1 MSRITYVNGRYVPSR
16 EAVVSVEDRGNQF
29 ADAVYEAC
37 QIKDGAII
45 DLRRHLD
52 RLDRSLAE
60 LRIVAPMSRA
70 AMTHVLREVARRN
83 RVENGYV
90 YWQISRGAAP
100 RDHAFPAGV
109 KPTFT
114 ATAKSLDVAAA
125 ALRYEKGV
133 PVITLPDNRW
143 ERVDIKTVGL
153 LPNALAKQTT
163 QGNVSRSAA
172 WSGIAATAAAAST
185 PQRRISRRRW
195 RATLLLACTRRT
207 MRCNAPSGTGAI
219 AKSAKWSRIPSN
231 QGCAIKCAK
240 SAACPCRR
248 TRPPKWPAAGCT
260 SGKLTPIRPS
270 PWLTNA
276 RCNLAK
282 SAFSSRSAEN
292 SGSGRKRSSR

>member
-60 LRIVAPMSRA
+60 LRIAAPMSRA

-83 RVENGYV
+83 RVDNGYV

-100 RDHAFPAGV
+100 RDHAFPVGV
-109 KPTFT
+109 NPTFT

-153 LPNALAKQTT
+153 LPNALAKQAAREAGAFEAVFVDAEGFVTE
-163 QGNVSRSAA
+163 GSSANVWLVDGEGRIVTRPAERGILRGITRSVLMEV
-172 WSGIAATAAAAST
+172 AAAEGV
-185 PQRRISRRRW
+185 PVIERRFTVAEMKAAREVFLTSAGATLCPVVSVDGETVANGAPGSVAAGLRRRFHD
-195 RATLLLACTRRT
+195 
-207 MRCNAPSGTGAI
+207 I
-219 AKSAKWSRIPSN
+219 AER
-231 QGCAIKCAK
+231 
-240 SAACPCRR
+240 
-248 TRPPKWPAAGCT
+248 
-260 SGKLTPIRPS
+260 TPI
-270 PWLTNA
+270 
-276 RCNLAK
+276 
-282 SAFSSRSAEN
+282 
-292 SGSGRKRSSR
+292 

>member
-1 MSRITYVNGRYVPSR
+1 MTSRITYVNGRYVPSR

-60 LRIVAPMSRA
+60 LRIAAPMSRA

-109 KPTFT
+109 DPTFT
-114 ATAKSLDVAAA
+114 ATAKSQDIAAA

-153 LPNALAKQTT
+153 LPNALAKQAAREAGAFEAVFVDAGGFVTE
-163 QGNVSRSAA
+163 GSSANVWLVDGEGRIVTRPADRGILRGITRSVLMEV
-172 WSGIAATAAAAST
+172 AAAEGV
-185 PQRRISRRRW
+185 PVVERRFTVAEMKAAREVFLTSAGATLCPVVSVDGETVANGAPGSVAARLRRRFHD
-195 RATLLLACTRRT
+195 
-207 MRCNAPSGTGAI
+207 I
-219 AKSAKWSRIPSN
+219 AER
-231 QGCAIKCAK
+231 
-240 SAACPCRR
+240 
-248 TRPPKWPAAGCT
+248 
-260 SGKLTPIRPS
+260 TPI
-270 PWLTNA
+270 
-276 RCNLAK
+276 
-282 SAFSSRSAEN
+282 
-292 SGSGRKRSSR
+292 

>member
-1 MSRITYVNGRYVPSR
+1 MTSRITYVNGRYVPSR

-60 LRIVAPMSRA
+60 LRIAAPMSRA

-83 RVENGYV
+83 KVENGYV

-133 PVITLPDNRW
+133 PIITLPDNRW

-153 LPNALAKQTT
+153 LPNALAKQAAREAGAFEAVFVDAEGYVTE
-163 QGNVSRSAA
+163 GSSANVWMVDGEGRLVTRPADRGILRGITRSVLMEV
-172 WSGIAATAAAAST
+172 AAAEDV
-185 PQRRISRRRW
+185 PVVERRFTVAEMKAAREVFLTSAGAILCPVVSVDGETVANGVPGSVAARLRRRFHD
-195 RATLLLACTRRT
+195 
-207 MRCNAPSGTGAI
+207 I
-219 AKSAKWSRIPSN
+219 AER
-231 QGCAIKCAK
+231 
-240 SAACPCRR
+240 
-248 TRPPKWPAAGCT
+248 
-260 SGKLTPIRPS
+260 TPI
-270 PWLTNA
+270 
-276 RCNLAK
+276 
-282 SAFSSRSAEN
+282 
-292 SGSGRKRSSR
+292 

>member
-1 MSRITYVNGRYVPSR
+1 MSSRVTYVNGRYVPSR

-60 LRIVAPMSRA
+60 LRIAAPMSRA

-83 RVENGYV
+83 RVQNGYV

-100 RDHAFPAGV
+100 RDHAFPVGV
-109 KPTFT
+109 NPTLT

-153 LPNALAKQTT
+153 LPNALAKQAAREAGAFEAVFVDGEGFVTE
-163 QGNVSRSAA
+163 GSSANVWLVDGEGRLVTRPADRGILRGITRSVLMEV
-172 WSGIAATAAAAST
+172 AAAEGV
-185 PQRRISRRRW
+185 PVVERRFTVAEMKAAREVFLTSAGAILCPVVSVDGETVANGAPGSVAAQLRRRFHE
-195 RATLLLACTRRT
+195 LAER
-207 MRCNAPSGTGAI
+207 
-219 AKSAKWSRIPSN
+219 
-231 QGCAIKCAK
+231 
-240 SAACPCRR
+240 
-248 TRPPKWPAAGCT
+248 
-260 SGKLTPIRPS
+260 TPI
-270 PWLTNA
+270 
-276 RCNLAK
+276 
-282 SAFSSRSAEN
+282 
-292 SGSGRKRSSR
+292 

>member
-52 RLDRSLAE
+52 RLDRSLSE
-60 LRIVAPMSRA
+60 LRIAAPMSRA

-100 RDHAFPAGV
+100 RDHAFPTGAH
-109 KPTFT
+109 PTFT

-153 LPNALAKQTT
+153 LPNALAKQAAREAGAFEAVFVDAEGYVTE
-163 QGNVSRSAA
+163 GSSANVWLVDGEGRLVTRPADHGILRGITRSVLMDVADAEGVSVVERRFTVAEMKAA
-172 WSGIAATAAAAST
+172 REVFLTSAGAILCPVVNVDGETVANGVPGSVAA
-185 PQRRISRRRW
+185 RLRRRFHDMAE
-195 RATLLLACTRRT
+195 R
-207 MRCNAPSGTGAI
+207 
-219 AKSAKWSRIPSN
+219 
-231 QGCAIKCAK
+231 
-240 SAACPCRR
+240 
-248 TRPPKWPAAGCT
+248 
-260 SGKLTPIRPS
+260 TPI
-270 PWLTNA
+270 
-276 RCNLAK
+276 
-282 SAFSSRSAEN
+282 
-292 SGSGRKRSSR
+292 

>member
-60 LRIVAPMSRA
+60 LRIVSPMSRA

-100 RDHAFPAGV
+100 RDHAFPTGV
-109 KPTFT
+109 NPTFT

-153 LPNALAKQTT
+153 LPNALAKQAAREAGAFEAVFVDADGFVTE
-163 QGNVSRSAA
+163 GSSANVWLVDGEGRLVTRPAERGILRGITRSVLMEVAA
-172 WSGIAATAAAAST
+172 AEGVPVVERRFTVAEMKAAREVFLTSAGAILCPVVSVDGETVANGAPGSVAATL
-185 PQRRISRRRW
+185 RRRFHD
-195 RATLLLACTRRT
+195 
-207 MRCNAPSGTGAI
+207 I
-219 AKSAKWSRIPSN
+219 AER
-231 QGCAIKCAK
+231 
-240 SAACPCRR
+240 
-248 TRPPKWPAAGCT
+248 
-260 SGKLTPIRPS
+260 TPI
-270 PWLTNA
+270 
-276 RCNLAK
+276 
-282 SAFSSRSAEN
+282 
-292 SGSGRKRSSR
+292 

>member
-1 MSRITYVNGRYVPSR
+1 MTSRITYVNGRYVPSR

-60 LRIVAPMSRA
+60 LRIAAPMSRA

-100 RDHAFPAGV
+100 RDHAFPTGV
-109 KPTFT
+109 RPTFT

-153 LPNALAKQTT
+153 LPNALAKQAAREAGAFEAVFVDAEGFVTE
-163 QGNVSRSAA
+163 GSSANVWLVDGEGRLVTRPADRGILRGITRSVLLEVAETEGVAVVERRFTVAEMKTAREVFLTSAGATLCPVVSVDGETVANGAPGSVAA
-172 WSGIAATAAAAST
+172 
-185 PQRRISRRRW
+185 RLRRRFHD
-195 RATLLLACTRRT
+195 LAER
-207 MRCNAPSGTGAI
+207 
-219 AKSAKWSRIPSN
+219 
-231 QGCAIKCAK
+231 
-240 SAACPCRR
+240 
-248 TRPPKWPAAGCT
+248 
-260 SGKLTPIRPS
+260 TPI
-270 PWLTNA
+270 
-276 RCNLAK
+276 
-282 SAFSSRSAEN
+282 
-292 SGSGRKRSSR
+292 

>member
-1 MSRITYVNGRYVPSR
+1 MTSRITYVNGRYVPSR

-60 LRIVAPMSRA
+60 LRIASPMSRA

-90 YWQISRGAAP
+90 YWQISRGAAS
-100 RDHAFPAGV
+100 RDHAFPVGV
-109 KPTFT
+109 NPTFT
-114 ATAKSLDVAAA
+114 ATAKPLDVAAA

-153 LPNALAKQTT
+153 LPNALAKQAAREAGAFEAIFVDAEGFVTE
-163 QGNVSRSAA
+163 GSSANVWLLDGEGRLVTRPADRGILRGITRSVLMDV
-172 WSGIAATAAAAST
+172 AAAEGVAVVE
-185 PQRRISRRRW
+185 RRFTVAEMKAAREVFLTS
-195 RATLLLACTRRT
+195 A
-207 MRCNAPSGTGAI
+207 GAI
-219 AKSAKWSRIPSN
+219 LCPVVSVDGEAVANGVPGSV
-231 QGCAIKCAK
+231 
-240 SAACPCRR
+240 AARLR
-248 TRPPKWPAAGCT
+248 QRFHDLAER
-260 SGKLTPIRPS
+260 TPI
-270 PWLTNA
+270 
-276 RCNLAK
+276 
-282 SAFSSRSAEN
+282 
-292 SGSGRKRSSR
+292 

>member
-1 MSRITYVNGRYVPSR
+1 MTSRITYVNGRYVPSR

-60 LRIVAPMSRA
+60 LRIASPMSRA

-90 YWQISRGAAP
+90 YWQISRGAAS
-100 RDHAFPAGV
+100 RDHAFPVGV
-109 KPTFT
+109 NPTFT
-114 ATAKSLDVAAA
+114 ATAKPLDVAAA

-153 LPNALAKQTT
+153 LPNALAKQAAREAGAFEAIFVDTEGFVT
-163 QGNVSRSAA
+163 EGSSANVWLLDGEGRLVTRPADRGILRGITRSVLMDV
-172 WSGIAATAAAAST
+172 AAAEGVAVVE
-185 PQRRISRRRW
+185 RRFTVAEMKAAREVFLTSAG
-195 RATLLLACTRRT
+195 ATLCPVVSVDGEAVANGVPGSVAARLRQRFHDLAER
-207 MRCNAPSGTGAI
+207 
-219 AKSAKWSRIPSN
+219 
-231 QGCAIKCAK
+231 
-240 SAACPCRR
+240 
-248 TRPPKWPAAGCT
+248 
-260 SGKLTPIRPS
+260 TPI
-270 PWLTNA
+270 
-276 RCNLAK
+276 
-282 SAFSSRSAEN
+282 
-292 SGSGRKRSSR
+292 

>member
-60 LRIVAPMSRA
+60 LRITAPMSRG

-83 RVENGYV
+83 RVHNGYV

-100 RDHAFPAGV
+100 RDHAFPVGA

-114 ATAKSLDVAAA
+114 ATAKSLDFAAA

-133 PVITLPDNRW
+133 AVITRPDNRW
-143 ERVDIKTVGL
+143 DRVDIKTVGL
-153 LPNALAKQTT
+153 LPNALAKQAAREAGAFEAVFVDAEGYVTE
-163 QGNVSRSAA
+163 GSSANVWLVDADGRIVTRPADHGILRGITRSVLMEV
-172 WSGIAATAAAAST
+172 AAAEGV
-185 PQRRISRRRW
+185 PVVERRFTVAEMKAAREVFLTSAGATLCPVVSVDGETVANGAPGSVAAGLRRRFHE
-195 RATLLLACTRRT
+195 
-207 MRCNAPSGTGAI
+207 I
-219 AKSAKWSRIPSN
+219 AER
-231 QGCAIKCAK
+231 
-240 SAACPCRR
+240 
-248 TRPPKWPAAGCT
+248 
-260 SGKLTPIRPS
+260 TPI
-270 PWLTNA
+270 
-276 RCNLAK
+276 
-282 SAFSSRSAEN
+282 
-292 SGSGRKRSSR
+292 

>member
-1 MSRITYVNGRYVPSR
+1 MSSRVTYVNGRYVPSR

-60 LRIVAPMSRA
+60 LRIAAPMSRA

-83 RVENGYV
+83 RVQNGYV

-100 RDHAFPAGV
+100 RDHAFPVGV
-109 KPTFT
+109 NPTFT

-153 LPNALAKQTT
+153 LPNALAKQAAREAGAFEAVFVDGEGFVTE
-163 QGNVSRSAA
+163 GSSANVWLVDGEGRLVTRPADRGILRGITRSVLMEV
-172 WSGIAATAAAAST
+172 AAAEGV
-185 PQRRISRRRW
+185 PVVERRFTVAEMKAAREVFLTSAGATLCPVVSVDGETVANGAPGSVAAQLRRRFHE
-195 RATLLLACTRRT
+195 LAER
-207 MRCNAPSGTGAI
+207 
-219 AKSAKWSRIPSN
+219 
-231 QGCAIKCAK
+231 
-240 SAACPCRR
+240 
-248 TRPPKWPAAGCT
+248 
-260 SGKLTPIRPS
+260 TPI
-270 PWLTNA
+270 
-276 RCNLAK
+276 
-282 SAFSSRSAEN
+282 
-292 SGSGRKRSSR
+292 

>member
-60 LRIVAPMSRA
+60 LRIAAPMSRA

-83 RVENGYV
+83 RVDNGYV

-100 RDHAFPAGV
+100 RDHAFPVGV
-109 KPTFT
+109 NPTFT

-153 LPNALAKQTT
+153 LPNALAKQAAREAGAFEAVFVDADGFVTE
-163 QGNVSRSAA
+163 GSSANVWLVDGEGRIVTRPAERGILRGITRSVLMEV
-172 WSGIAATAAAAST
+172 AAAEGV
-185 PQRRISRRRW
+185 PVVERRFTVAEMKAAREVFLTSAGATLCPVVSVDGETVANGAPGSVAAGLRRRFHD
-195 RATLLLACTRRT
+195 
-207 MRCNAPSGTGAI
+207 I
-219 AKSAKWSRIPSN
+219 AER
-231 QGCAIKCAK
+231 
-240 SAACPCRR
+240 
-248 TRPPKWPAAGCT
+248 
-260 SGKLTPIRPS
+260 TPI
-270 PWLTNA
+270 
-276 RCNLAK
+276 
-282 SAFSSRSAEN
+282 
-292 SGSGRKRSSR
+292 

>member
-1 MSRITYVNGRYVPSR
+1 MTSRITYVNGRYVPSR

-60 LRIVAPMSRA
+60 LRIAAPMSRA

-90 YWQISRGAAP
+90 YWQISRGAAS
-100 RDHAFPAGV
+100 RDHAFPVGV
-109 KPTFT
+109 NPTFT
-114 ATAKSLDVAAA
+114 ATAKPLDVAAA

-153 LPNALAKQTT
+153 LPNALAKQAAREAGAFEAIFVDAEGFVTE
-163 QGNVSRSAA
+163 GSSANVWLLDGEGRLVTRPADRGILRGITRSVLMDV
-172 WSGIAATAAAAST
+172 AAAEGVAVVE
-185 PQRRISRRRW
+185 RRFTVAEMKAAREVFLTSAG
-195 RATLLLACTRRT
+195 ATLCPVVSVDGEAVANGVPGSVATRLRQRFHDLAER
-207 MRCNAPSGTGAI
+207 
-219 AKSAKWSRIPSN
+219 
-231 QGCAIKCAK
+231 
-240 SAACPCRR
+240 
-248 TRPPKWPAAGCT
+248 
-260 SGKLTPIRPS
+260 TPI
-270 PWLTNA
+270 
-276 RCNLAK
+276 
-282 SAFSSRSAEN
+282 
-292 SGSGRKRSSR
+292 